1 VFYGTERDY
10 DKPVV
15 VGTWQS
21 LSKLPPAYLATFDV
35 VIADEAH
42 QFKADVVSGLIKN
55 CVRAGVRIG
64 TTGTLDGKILSAIY
78 LQGLFG
84 TTYKTISIRELIDRG
99 SVANPIINC
108 LVLKHIKKAFEDLN
122 TEDYQEELDWVVT
135 NVPRMKFMTNLASK
149 CKGNTVVLFHFVEKH
164 GKPLYEM
171 MKQHLKN
178 KTVLYISGEVDLEDR
193 EDIKELFKIRDDIV
207 LICSYGTMS
216 TGVSIKKID
225 HLMLGSPVKSR
236 IRLWQT
242 IGRALRLYTGKI
254 NAYIYDISDDL
265 RKKKKI
271 NHTFRHAKERALEY
285 ENEKIDFTI
294 HEIDMTRYY

>member
-1 VFYGTERDY
+1 
-10 DKPVV
+10 
-15 VGTWQS
+15 
-21 LSKLPPAYLATFDV
+21 
-35 VIADEAH
+35 
-42 QFKADVVSGLIKN
+42 
-55 CVRAGVRIG
+55 
-64 TTGTLDGKILSAIY
+64 
-78 LQGLFG
+78 
-84 TTYKTISIRELIDRG
+84 
-99 SVANPIINC
+99 
-108 LVLKHIKKAFEDLN
+108 
-122 TEDYQEELDWVVT
+122 
-135 NVPRMKFMTNLASK
+135 
-149 CKGNTVVLFHFVEKH
+149 
-164 GKPLYEM
+164 
-171 MKQHLKN
+171 
-178 KTVLYISGEVDLEDR
+178 
-193 EDIKELFKIRDDIV
+193 
-207 LICSYGTMS
+207 MS